1 MVAGTFNA
9 YTVVDGVSQLSD
21 AAKVN
26 GAAGSISLLFI
37 AFAVV
42 FGLIQKKMK
51 FTGWKEVVL
60 GLVCTIAAFCIGM
73 FCPLVT
79 TKVNW
84 TYIVFAYIFL
94 AAVLPMWLLMQPR
107 DYMTTFMFA
116 GMIIGAVVGLVVA
129 HPTMNLPMYTG
140 FHNEKSGDLFP
151 ILFVTV
157 ACGAVSGFHS
167 LVSSGTSSKTVENEK
182 DMLQVGY
189 GSMLLESLLA
199 ILVIVIVG
207 ALPNLKA
214 SGVLDSTL
222 ANMALADTATP
233 FTKFSAGVTGLVAQL
248 GLPQSWGLCI
258 MTMFVSALALTSLD
272 AVARISRMSFQEFFE
287 VEEGQEPSGLVK
299 VLTNKY
305 VSTIISLVCGY
316 LLSLGGYVNIWPLFG
331 SANQLLAAMVLISLA
346 VFLKVTGRKGFM
358 LYIPMV
364 LMFIVT
370 MTALVQAIYGIV
382 MKLFVTGGFVLM
394 VDGLQLVVAIL
405 LVALGLMIGFNS
417 GSKLVKEK

>member
-1 MVAGTFNA
+1 
-9 YTVVDGVSQLSD
+9 
-21 AAKVN
+21 
-26 GAAGSISLLFI
+26 
-37 AFAVV
+37 
-42 FGLIQKKMK
+42 
-51 FTGWKEVVL
+51 
-60 GLVCTIAAFCIGM
+60 
-73 FCPLVT
+73 
-79 TKVNW
+79 
-84 TYIVFAYIFL
+84 
-94 AAVLPMWLLMQPR
+94 
-107 DYMTTFMFA
+107 
-116 GMIIGAVVGLVVA
+116 
-129 HPTMNLPMYTG
+129 
-140 FHNEKSGDLFP
+140 
-151 ILFVTV
+151 
-157 ACGAVSGFHS
+157 
-167 LVSSGTSSKTVENEK
+167 
-182 DMLQVGY
+182 MLQVGY

-258 MTMFVSALALTSLD
+258 MTMFV
-272 AVARISRMSFQEFFE
+272 
-287 VEEGQEPSGLVK
+287 
-299 VLTNKY
+299 TNKY

>member
-1 MVAGTFNA
+1 
-9 YTVVDGVSQLSD
+9 
-21 AAKVN
+21 
-26 GAAGSISLLFI
+26 
-37 AFAVV
+37 
-42 FGLIQKKMK
+42 
-51 FTGWKEVVL
+51 
-60 GLVCTIAAFCIGM
+60 
-73 FCPLVT
+73 
-79 TKVNW
+79 
-84 TYIVFAYIFL
+84 
-94 AAVLPMWLLMQPR
+94 
-107 DYMTTFMFA
+107 
-116 GMIIGAVVGLVVA
+116 
-129 HPTMNLPMYTG
+129 
-140 FHNEKSGDLFP
+140 
-151 ILFVTV
+151 
-157 ACGAVSGFHS
+157 
-167 LVSSGTSSKTVENEK
+167 
-182 DMLQVGY
+182 MLQVGY

-331 SANQLLAAMVLISLA
+331 SANQLLAAMV
-346 VFLKVTGRKGFM
+346 
-358 LYIPMV
+358 
-364 LMFIVT
+364 
-370 MTALVQAIYGIV
+370 
-382 MKLFVTGGFVLM
+382 
-394 VDGLQLVVAIL
+394 
-405 LVALGLMIGFNS
+405 
-417 GSKLVKEK
+417 